1 MLQAHAVGGC
11 MHFGHSNIATDW
23 WAFSWWNWSQKEP
36 TMRFTRTA
44 DLQGSNLTTQRLEA
58 FSDGVFAIAIT
69 LLILDIRL
77 PEPVHGAQK
86 TLAAA
91 LLAIWP
97 SYVAYVLSFVVIGIY
112 WVNHHYIFKLYRH
125 TDHMFNLLNV
135 FFLLCI
141 SFLPFPTAVLGKYML
156 DVTARQA
163 AVTFYTSGLLLPAVA
178 WFLKWLYAS
187 HHQRLIDRRLAPEF
201 VRHLTW
207 QYGLSNMLYVT
218 AVIASWINPLAG
230 LVIDAG
236 LAFLYL
242 LPSKPPVYRDQPVS

>member
-44 DLQGSNLTTQRLEA
+44 DLQDSNLTTQRLEA
-58 FSDGVFAIAIT
+58 FNDGVFAIAIT

-77 PEPVHGAQK
+77 PEPVDGAQK

-91 LLAIWP
+91 L
-97 SYVAYVLSFVVIGIY
+97 
-112 WVNHHYIFKLYRH
+112 
-125 TDHMFNLLNV
+125 
-135 FFLLCI
+135 
-141 SFLPFPTAVLGKYML
+141 
-156 DVTARQA
+156 
-163 AVTFYTSGLLLPAVA
+163 
-178 WFLKWLYAS
+178 
-187 HHQRLIDRRLAPEF
+187 LAPEF

-218 AVIASWINPLAG
+218 AVIASWINPIAG